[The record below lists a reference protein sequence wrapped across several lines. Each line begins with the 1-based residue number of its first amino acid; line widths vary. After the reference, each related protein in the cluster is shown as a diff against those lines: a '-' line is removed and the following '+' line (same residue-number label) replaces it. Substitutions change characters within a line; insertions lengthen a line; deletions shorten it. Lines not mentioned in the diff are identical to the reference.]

1 MISTHNASASQAAGY
16 YYEKD
21 PIFENNSQWQGK
33 GAEALGLSGSVEKE
47 DFQAVICGV
56 HPQTG
61 EQLVKD
67 GVNGEHRAGTDYTFS
82 APKSVSVAGLVL
94 GDERVFD
101 AHRQAVE
108 KTMEYAEQ
116 NLSQARQTV
125 DGVTERID
133 TGNAVMAKFEHSTS
147 REGDPQ
153 LHTHVLVMNMTQT
166 PDGWRAVENKAMFE
180 SRQMLDSFYKN
191 ELANGL
197 QRAGIDA
204 YTILNEK
211 GVVDIRV
218 NGLEGS
224 EDVFSKRHDQIQ
236 EKATELR
243 ENGKFEG
250 HDAALRERANVETR
264 ASKGN
269 LSREELQT
277 RWNGELAE
285 IGKDKNS
292 LLEAMKTAAGAG
304 AGGEKQFSA
313 ESYLKASTQALTETE
328 TTFTKGDVLK
338 NALTLSGGAV
348 TSKDIVDAFTKLE
361 KSGEV
366 VKLDKST
373 FSTKEMIKT
382 EKQIMSMM
390 AAGRGQVEALM
401 TPQEAEKAIADYQDR
416 TGMNLTSGQ
425 KEYAQKLLTSNDRY
439 LVVQG
444 DAGVGKTAA
453 LALVKDVLSTY
464 SEKQTEL
471 VGLGYTGKAA
481 AELEK
486 GSGGIKSQTID
497 SFLIGIGKDGKELSD
512 IPATPGTGTE
522 TKGEP
527 KGTLYIDE
535 RQFHGK
541 TYERSFTN
549 DSPSTF
555 RKPGE
560 KIEMLNPHG
569 NGGTISYQRGTGNL
583 SIGTKSSRDTM
594 WGGGKVYERSEK
606 ILFGEDK
613 GTKIRTKTEDYGM
626 SRYSKT
632 EKTDADGN
640 KHVIKSSSFGEGGKG
655 ITLFAT
661 KNQTEKITGKDGTTE
676 KSSRTFTV
684 MGFKFGKTIT
694 KKPDGTVVE
703 TKWRGYETT
712 NWMGQP
718 EVKITHSESRVVK
731 EPKSSNRASLGLD
744 KNGNVVLN
752 KGPFRVVLSRNGEG
766 VNKELEPTKI
776 SGKEKIFIVDEAS
789 LVGSRQAHQL
799 FKAAEREGG
808 RVILV
813 GDTKQLLGVAAG
825 RMFADSQKYGVVDVT
840 RMNEVLRQKT
850 DDYKAVVSD
859 ITGKRLDKAFERL
872 EKGGNLHQIA
882 DRGERISALVK
893 DFTSEKNWKE
903 TIVVSTRNADR
914 QEINKAIRD
923 ELKSQGKI
931 GAKDHSLNVR
941 TPKSISTINRHF
953 SQSYREDD
961 YVFSSK
967 SGGLRA
973 GDEAKIINIDSKN
986 HTLTLE
992 KKTGEAVVYNLK
1004 EGGGNLSVYESQNKN
1019 FSTGE
1024 KIVFLKNSQKL
1035 GVQNGMTGEIQNINE
1050 HGKMNVKLE
1059 NGNDVSFNVKNYGY
1073 FDHGYAVTDY
1083 KSQGQTSER
1092 VIFHADTKEGGNNF
1106 NSFYVAA
1113 TRGKE
1118 EMKVYTDD
1126 ADRLKTQVSEE
1137 QTKKSTLDYETKNG
1151 IESEKEISK
1160 SDSDVNKTDSKSI
1173 SEDRETK
1180 SEIDKSKSDLSE
1192 KMDTDKSDL
1201 KDSKSSFKDTNK
1213 DEKGINNKEMEKSE
1227 SASSSTKTQDV
1238 GMEM

>member
-1 MISTHNASASQAAGY
+1 M
-16 YYEKD
+16 
-21 PIFENNSQWQGK
+21 
-33 GAEALGLSGSVEKE
+33 
-47 DFQAVICGV
+47 
-56 HPQTG
+56 
-61 EQLVKD
+61 
-67 GVNGEHRAGTDYTFS
+67 
-82 APKSVSVAGLVL
+82 VA
-94 GDERVFD
+94 
-101 AHRQAVE
+101 
-108 KTMEYAEQ
+108 
-116 NLSQARQTV
+116 
-125 DGVTERID
+125 
-133 TGNAVMAKFEHSTS
+133 AKFEHSTS

-180 SRQMLDSFYKN
+180 NRQMLDSFYKN

-204 YTILNEK
+204 FTILNEK

-236 EKATELR
+236 GKAAELR
-243 ENGKFEG
+243 ENGKNEG
-250 HDAALRERANVETR
+250 VHDAEIRERANFETR

-304 AGGEKQFSA
+304 GEKQFSA
-313 ESYLKASTQALTETE
+313 EDYVKTSTQAITETE
-328 TTFTKGDVLK
+328 STFTKGEVLK

-348 TSKDIVDAFTKLE
+348 PSNDIVDAFTKLQ
-361 KSGEV
+361 KSGEI
-366 VKLDKST
+366 VKLDKNN

-390 AAGRGQVEALM
+390 AAGKGQVEALM

-453 LALVKDVLSTY
+453 LELVNNVLSSY
-464 SEKQTEL
+464 SDKQTEL

-497 SFLIGIGKDGKELSD
+497 SFLIGVGKDGKELSD
-512 IPATPGTGTE
+512 TPATPGTGTE

-541 TYERSFTN
+541 TYERTFTN

-583 SIGTKSSRDTM
+583 SIGTKSSRDTV

-613 GTKIRTKTEDYGM
+613 GTKIRSKTEDYGM
-626 SRYSKT
+626 SRYTKT

-655 ITLFAT
+655 ITLFAA

-684 MGFKFGKTIT
+684 MGFKFGKTMT

-731 EPKSSNRASLGLD
+731 EPKTNSKASLGLD
-744 KNGNVVLN
+744 KNGNVVLS
-752 KGPFRVVLSRNGEG
+752 KGPFRVVLSQNGEG
-766 VNKELEPTKI
+766 VSKELEPTKI

-825 RMFADSQKYGVVDVT
+825 RMFSDSQKYGVVDVT

-859 ITGKRLDKAFERL
+859 ITGKRLDKAFGRL

-882 DRGERISALVK
+882 DRDERINALVK
-893 DFTSEKNWKE
+893 DYTSEKNWKD
-903 TIVVSTRNADR
+903 TIVVTTRNADR
-914 QEINKAIRD
+914 QEINQSIRD
-923 ELKSQGKI
+923 ELKSQEKI

-941 TPKSISTINRHF
+941 TPKSINTVNRHF
-953 SQSYREDD
+953 AQSYREGD

-967 SGGLRA
+967 SGEGMRA
-973 GDEAKIINIDSKN
+973 GDEAKIININPKD

-992 KKTGEAVVYNLK
+992 KKTGEVVEFDLK
-1004 EGGGNLSVYESQNKN
+1004 KGGSSLSVYESQEKN

-1035 GVQNGMTGEIQNINE
+1035 GVQNGMTGEVQNINE
-1050 HGKMNVKLE
+1050 LGKMNVKLE
-1059 NGNDVSFNVKNYGY
+1059 NGNEVSFNVKNYGC
-1073 FDHGYAVTDY
+1073 FDHGYVITDY
-1083 KSQGQTSER
+1083 KSQGQTSEKI
-1092 VIFHADTKEGGNNF
+1092 IFHADTNEGGNNF

-1137 QTKKSTLDYETKNG
+1137 QTKKSTLDYQEKNG
-1151 IESEKEISK
+1151 I
-1160 SDSDVNKTDSKSI
+1160 DSDRELNKTDDKSI
-1173 SEDRETK
+1173 SEVKEGK
-1180 SEIDKSKSDLSE
+1180 SETDKIKSDLSE
-1192 KMDTDKSDL
+1192 KFESSLKDTDRG
-1201 KDSKSSFKDTNK
+1201 
-1213 DEKGINNKEMEKSE
+1213 EKGIERDKSSMKENTETGKGTKEMERSE
-1227 SASSSTKTQDV
+1227 SASSSAKTQDV